1 MGKEFAKW
9 QAPTENKKMDSKE
22 RKTENKKLEGRKRG
36 KASKSPILA
45 EENIILIY

>member
-22 RKTENKKLEGRKRG
+22 RKTEKKKLEGRKRG
-36 KASKSPILA
+36 NLLKVRFLLKKVSF
-45 EENIILIY
+45 

>member
-22 RKTENKKLEGRKRG
+22 RKTEKKKLEG
-36 KASKSPILA
+36 A
-45 EENIILIY
+45 EKG

>member
-22 RKTENKKLEGRKRG
+22 RKTEKKKLEGRKRG
-36 KASKSPILA
+36 KLLKVRFLLKKISF
-45 EENIILIY
+45 